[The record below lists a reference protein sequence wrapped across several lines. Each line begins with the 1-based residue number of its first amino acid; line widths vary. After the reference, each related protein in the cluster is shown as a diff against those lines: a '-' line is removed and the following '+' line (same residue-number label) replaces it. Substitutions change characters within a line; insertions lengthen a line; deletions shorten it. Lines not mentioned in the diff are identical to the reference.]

1 MRVLVRLHASDRTP
15 LPQETQ
21 GFLGPHVKFVALLP
35 PSRTADSRS
44 GTDVGYTWL
53 HHWLFEPVDSGLE
66 SGVYASPTPERG
78 ERE

>member
-1 MRVLVRLHASDRTP
+1 MRALIRLHASDRTP

-21 GFLGPHVKFVALLP
+21 GVRGPHVKFVALLP
-35 PSRTADSRS
+35 SARAADSRS
-44 GTDVGYTWL
+44 VTDVAYTWL
-53 HHWLFEPVDSGLE
+53 HHWLFEPVDSGLG